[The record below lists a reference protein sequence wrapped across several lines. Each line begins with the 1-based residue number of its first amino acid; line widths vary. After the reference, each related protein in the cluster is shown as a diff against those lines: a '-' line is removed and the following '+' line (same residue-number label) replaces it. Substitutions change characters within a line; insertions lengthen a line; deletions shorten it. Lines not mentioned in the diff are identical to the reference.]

1 MVTIQNYIR
10 VKSLEEAYQLNQKK
24 GSCIIGGMLWTKMQN
39 RTILTAI
46 DLCDLKLDQ
55 IEETE
60 NEIIIGSMVSLRQL
74 ELHRGLNNYTQNSVR
89 DAVKD
94 IVGVQFRNL
103 ATVGGSIWGR
113 FGFSDVLTVFLAMD
127 TYVELYQGGR
137 IPLREFVGQKPDQDI
152 LVRLVIKKTSGC
164 FAYASVRN
172 QSTDFSVIACAA
184 SVVGGE
190 YRLSVGARPGR
201 AMLLLDEEG
210 LLSEEL
216 TEDSIE
222 NFAMWAEKHIPT
234 GSNHRAGAK
243 YRSRL
248 IRVLCQ
254 RLLNKLR
261 EGQKWR

>member
-1 MVTIQNYIR
+1 
-10 VKSLEEAYQLNQKK
+10 
-24 GSCIIGGMLWTKMQN
+24 
-39 RTILTAI
+39 
-46 DLCDLKLDQ
+46 
-55 IEETE
+55 
-60 NEIIIGSMVSLRQL
+60 
-74 ELHRGLNNYTQNSVR
+74 
-89 DAVKD
+89 
-94 IVGVQFRNL
+94 
-103 ATVGGSIWGR
+103 
-113 FGFSDVLTVFLAMD
+113 MD

-172 QSTDFSVIACAA
+172 QSTDFPVIACAA

-210 LLSEEL
+210 LLSEGL

-222 NFAMWAEKHIPT
+222 DFAMWAEKHIPT

-248 IRVLCQ
+248 VRVLSQ

-261 EGQKWR
+261 EEQKWR

>member
-1 MVTIQNYIR
+1 M
-10 VKSLEEAYQLNQKK
+10 
-24 GSCIIGGMLWTKMQN
+24 
-39 RTILTAI
+39 
-46 DLCDLKLDQ
+46 
-55 IEETE
+55 
-60 NEIIIGSMVSLRQL
+60 
-74 ELHRGLNNYTQNSVR
+74 
-89 DAVKD
+89 
-94 IVGVQFRNL
+94 

-164 FAYASVRN
+164 FSYASVRN
-172 QSTDFSVIACAA
+172 QSTDFPVIACAA

-210 LLSEEL
+210 LLSEKL

-261 EGQKWR
+261 EEQKWR